1 MIYSVFRAG
10 KSYFPQV
17 FLQERNYTIKKKIS
31 NYIIDA
37 VENFHEEGSSKEDSN
52 EKDSNK
58 KDYAEENSHEEDS
71 DKESFDEE
79 DSDEEDSGKK

>member
-17 FLQERNYTIKKKIS
+17 FLQERNYIIKKKIS

-37 VENFHEEGSSKEDSN
+37 VENSHEEG
-52 EKDSNK
+52 
-58 KDYAEENSHEEDS
+58 S

>member
-1 MIYSVFRAG
+1 MIYSVFRTG

-17 FLQERNYTIKKKIS
+17 FLQERNYIIKKKIS

-37 VENFHEEGSSKEDSN
+37 VENSHEEGSSKEDSN

-58 KDYAEENSHEEDS
+58 KDSAEENS
-71 DKESFDEE
+71 DKKNFDEKH
-79 DSDEEDSGKK
+79 SDEEDSGKK

>member
-1 MIYSVFRAG
+1 MIYSVFRTG

-17 FLQERNYTIKKKIS
+17 FLQGRNYIIKKKIS

-37 VENFHEEGSSKEDSN
+37 VENSHEEGSSKEDSN

-58 KDYAEENSHEEDS
+58 KDSAEENSYEEDS
-71 DKESFDEE
+71 DKENFDEE
-79 DSDEEDSGKK
+79 HSDEEDSGKK